1 MSCTIFVNHGPR
13 TKQFMLTNSVLV
25 LVVSGRHYKTGGSRR
40 IVTFTIFVNQI
51 YGLQYTVYDVMYIVT
66 KLGNILSQADPTAV
80 PGNMKYVKILIKY
93 M

>member
-1 MSCTIFVNHGPR
+1 
-13 TKQFMLTNSVLV
+13 
-25 LVVSGRHYKTGGSRR
+25 
-40 IVTFTIFVNQI
+40 
-51 YGLQYTVYDVMYIVT
+51 MYIVT